1 MIVSGEDGTIYQ
13 VAGKNA
19 EGQTILI
26 AQGVDGEQQRV
37 YVAACD
43 DDLGLES
50 AMSQDGGDDQFM
62 VKQEDR
68 SDPTQALTIVTD
80 SGDSQDITAEVVQA
94 DEPSPGEFFLIRSHT
109 IDRSKSPELYV
120 HRSVL

>member
-37 YVAACD
+37 YVAASE

-50 AMSQDGGDDQFM
+50 MGQDVDEGQFM
-62 VKQEDR
+62 IKQEDG

-80 SGDSQDITAEVVQA
+80 GGDSQDITAEVVQA
-94 DEPSPGEFFLIRSHT
+94 DQPSPGKFFFYNFNDSLHALAPRGGFN
-109 IDRSKSPELYV
+109 
-120 HRSVL
+120 SVLR